1 MSTTPIAPARTRRQ
15 RLDALDEANRIRSY
29 RKHIKEKLVAR
40 EMTIFDLRHDPDM
53 QTAKVLEFL
62 LVEPKIGKVRA
73 NRIIQR
79 AQMSASKTF
88 GGITD
93 RQWRELAV
101 AFTSYPAGAKL
112 TIERS
117 AA

>member
-1 MSTTPIAPARTRRQ
+1 MSTIPIAPARTHRQ
-15 RLDALDEANRIRSY
+15 RLDALAEANRIRTY
-29 RKHIKEKLVAR
+29 RKEIKEKIVAC
-40 EMTIFDLRHDPDM
+40 EITIFDLRHDPDM
-53 QTAKVLEFL
+53 QSAKVLEFL

-93 RQWRELAV
+93 RQWAALAA
-101 AFTSYPAGAKL
+101 AFRASPAGAL
-112 TIERS
+112 TIQRK
-117 AA
+117 AAA